1 MNSKI
6 TAFLEKF
13 CVKES
18 NNLIDPENF
27 EAKRFS
33 IMGSTPAISQKWTFL
48 LIPYQMHK
56 TNLITQ
62 LILEIILTHCL

>member
-13 CVKES
+13 RVKES

-27 EAKRFS
+27 EAKGFS
-33 IMGSTPAISQKWTFL
+33 IMGSTPAISQKWTFFSCSPQK
-48 LIPYQMHK
+48 PYSSYCYLK
-56 TNLITQ
+56 WDIKSKN
-62 LILEIILTHCL
+62 